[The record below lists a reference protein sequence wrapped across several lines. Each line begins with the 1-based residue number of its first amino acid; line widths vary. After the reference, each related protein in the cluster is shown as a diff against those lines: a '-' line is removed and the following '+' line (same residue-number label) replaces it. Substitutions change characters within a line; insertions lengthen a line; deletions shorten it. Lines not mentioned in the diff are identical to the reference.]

1 MVVDSTDTVHLLNPR
16 AQRYLHRSS
25 LVLFRATPLQTICS
39 EPELA
44 ELIHTT
50 RLRGRLQRLIWTPH
64 DQELEA
70 IALPGERGWVAL
82 TLQSRRSLDAQVEQQ
97 QRWVSDVA
105 HELKTPLTALLLVGD
120 SLTAQVND
128 RSKVLVERLQ
138 RELLRLQLLVA
149 DLLELSRLEAAAP
162 EQALQKERIDLAEL
176 VWNVWSSLQPL
187 ASRRDVQLHLEC
199 DDHLHLD
206 ADGQRLH
213 RALLN
218 LLDNALRHSPEGK
231 AIEVALD
238 HSQGWC
244 RISIRD
250 HGRGLGEEELERM
263 FERFYR
269 GDPAR
274 TKIRGGGSGLGL
286 AIVQQIVMTHGGRVQ
301 AGNHPDGGA
310 RIEVLLPLQL
320 SAEHRREVSSRRR
333 D

>member
-1 MVVDSTDTVHLLNPR
+1 M
-16 AQRYLHRSS
+16 
-25 LVLFRATPLQTICS
+25 
-39 EPELA
+39 
-44 ELIHTT
+44 
-50 RLRGRLQRLIWTPH
+50 
-64 DQELEA
+64 
-70 IALPGERGWVAL
+70 
-82 TLQSRRSLDAQVEQQ
+82 
-97 QRWVSDVA
+97 A

-138 RELLRLQLLVA
+138 RELLRLQRLVG
-149 DLLELSRLEAAAP
+149 DLLELSRLETAAP
-162 EQALQKERIDLAEL
+162 DQALRRERVDLPEL
-176 VWNVWSSLQPL
+176 LRNVWSNLQPL
-187 ASRRDVQLHLEC
+187 ASRRGVKLHLES
-199 DDHLHLD
+199 DVELHLE

-218 LLDNALRHSPEGK
+218 LLDNALRHSPEGGE
-231 AIEVALD
+231 IEVALD
-238 HSQGWC
+238 QSQGWC

-250 HGRGLGEEELERM
+250 HGQGLGEEELERM

-274 TKIRGGGSGLGL
+274 TKVQGGGSGLGL
-286 AIVQQIVMTHGGRVQ
+286 AIVQQIVMTHRGRVQ

-310 RIEVLLPLQL
+310 LIEVLLPLQP